1 MSLIMPKN
9 TFNSLKAI
17 AQTDVRAQPVEGEK
31 ILGLPHHCIYLQK
44 LFLILHRLLMW
55 R

>member
-1 MSLIMPKN
+1 MNLIMLTN
-9 TFNSLKAI
+9 TFNSLKAVT
-17 AQTDVRAQPVEGEK
+17 QTDVKAQPVEMEK
-31 ILGLPHHCIYLQK
+31 ILGLPHPCIYLQK